1 MKTNTAINIIMADD
15 HEIFRDGFAVMFRR
29 STDIKLI
36 AEARNGRQ
44 LVTLV
49 EKHNPDIV
57 LTDIKMPDM
66 DGVEATR
73 IITNK
78 FPQVG
83 IIALSMFDDDNLII
97 DMLDAGAKGYLLKN
111 AHKKEIIEAIR
122 TVNSNDPYYC
132 NHTSAKLAALIA
144 TSRFNPNKPV
154 DKIAFNEKELEVMR
168 FICKQFS
175 TKEISEAMH
184 LSGRTIEGY
193 REKIL
198 EKTLARNTAGIV
210 VYAIQHGIFKP

>member
-122 TVNSNDPYYC
+122 TVNRNDPYYC

>member
-1 MKTNTAINIIMADD
+1 MKTNTVINIIMADD
-15 HEIFRDGFAVMFRR
+15 HEIFRDGFAVMFRK
-29 STDIKLI
+29 SADIKLI

-78 FPQVG
+78 FPQVD

-97 DMLDAGAKGYLLKN
+97 DMLEAGAKGYLLKN

-122 TVNSNDPYYC
+122 TVNRNDPYYC

-154 DKIAFNEKELEVMR
+154 GKIVFNEKELEVMR
-168 FICKQFS
+168 LICKQFS

>member
-83 IIALSMFDDDNLII
+83 IIALSIFDDDNLII

-122 TVNSNDPYYC
+122 TVNRNDPYYC